1 VTSAI
6 KEAIQEWVI
15 NKTSLSI
22 AVVAVSNVAAN
33 TKSQYIDLAATGY
46 GPFTYAGWIALIS
59 SAWILTLLIEKW
71 TKWAIELRE
80 KIRDRKNK
88 A

>member
-6 KEAIQEWVI
+6 KETLNDWMI
-15 NKTSLSI
+15 NKTSISL
-22 AVVAVSNVAAN
+22 VVAGVGNVAAH
-33 TKSQYIDLAATGY
+33 TKSQYIDLAASGV
-46 GPFTYAGWIALIS
+46 GPLTYAGWIAVIS

-80 KIRDRKNK
+80 KWRARKN
-88 A
+88 